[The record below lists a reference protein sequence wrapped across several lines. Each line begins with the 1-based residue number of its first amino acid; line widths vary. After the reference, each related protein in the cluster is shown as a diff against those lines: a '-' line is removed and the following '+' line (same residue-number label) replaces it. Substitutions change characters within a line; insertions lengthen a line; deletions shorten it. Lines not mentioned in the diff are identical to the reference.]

1 MLQEHTVGDI
11 LAKVREIMS
20 EEVPAEGA
28 AQVTSRAPEVPVAKR
43 NAPPLVNVV
52 DAPKNTRPRSGTP
65 EPQSPVSPDRLE
77 PVFAS
82 AFRDAISPPV
92 QRWVESHQAE
102 LTRALTP
109 MIQRWMDKH
118 LPKLV
123 ESVLKEEL
131 GRAMVRTLGRST

>member
-1 MLQEHTVGDI
+1 MLQEHSVGDI
-11 LAKVREIMS
+11 LTKVRQIMS
-20 EEVPAEGA
+20 EELPPEGG

-43 NAPPLVNVV
+43 DAPPVNVV
-52 DAPKNTRPRSGTP
+52 DAPKNPRPRSGTSV
-65 EPQSPVSPDRLE
+65 PQSPVSPDQLE

-82 AFRDAISPPV
+82 AFREAISPPV

-109 MIQRWMDKH
+109 MIQRWMDNH
-118 LPKLV
+118 LPELV

-131 GRAMVRTLGRST
+131 GRAMVKTLGRSA

>member
-11 LAKVREIMS
+11 LAKVRQIMS
-20 EEVPAEGA
+20 EELPPEGA
-28 AQVTSRAPEVPVAKR
+28 AQVTSRAPEAQVVKR
-43 NAPPLVNVV
+43 DPPPVNVV
-52 DAPKNTRPRSGTP
+52 ETPKNLSPRSATS
-65 EPQSPVSPDRLE
+65 EPQSPVSTDLLE
-77 PVFAS
+77 PVFAG
-82 AFRDAISPPV
+82 AFREAISPPV

-102 LTRALTP
+102 LTRVLTP

-131 GRAMVRTLGRST
+131 GRAMVKTLGRSA

>member
-20 EEVPAEGA
+20 EELPPKEAP
-28 AQVTSRAPEVPVAKR
+28 QMTSRGPEVGVVKR
-43 NAPPLVNVV
+43 DAPPLVNAV
-52 DAPKNTRPRSGTP
+52 DAPRNPWPRSGTP
-65 EPQSPVSPDRLE
+65 APQSPVSPDRLE

-109 MIQRWMDKH
+109 MLQRWMDNH

-131 GRAMVRTLGRST
+131 GRAMVKTLGRSA